1 MTINI
6 IVMEKLHKITCE
18 QI

>member
-6 IVMEKLHKITCE
+6 IVMEIK
-18 QI
+18 